1 MGKRI
6 ISIVPFTED
15 QRKTLKDIAS
25 SYGDELLFLEDADDS
40 RLKEEI
46 KTIDAIIGN
55 VSPDLLTGAE
65 KLTWLQLNS
74 AGVDSYV
81 KPGKVPEKTVITC
94 ASGSYGTAISEY
106 MAAMLL
112 VMMKK
117 IPLYLKNQEAGLW
130 RDEGSVASPAGKRIL
145 IVGTGDIGLSFARR
159 IKAFE
164 LPDHP
169 IRLIGVRRR
178 TDTIPEPLDEI
189 HSLDELPELVKEA
202 DVIALSLP
210 GTQATYHLFDRE
222 LLSRCKEG
230 SYLIN
235 VGRGSVIE
243 NEALKDPNVYGRF
256 AGIYI
261 DVCEQ
266 EPLPDHDPL
275 FAVLNLYI
283 TPHITGFYHLDIT
296 LQRIAEITEHNLK
309 AWHGE
314 GEFISRVNRATGY
327 AD

>member
-15 QRKTLKDIAS
+15 QKKTLKSIAS
-25 SYGDELLFLEDADDS
+25 SYGDELDFMEKADSDQ
-40 RLKEEI
+40 LKKEI
-46 KTIDAIIGN
+46 RTADAIIGN
-55 VSPDLLTGAE
+55 IDPDLLSGAE
-65 KLTWLQLNS
+65 NLSWLQLNS

-130 RDEGSVASPAGKRIL
+130 RDEGNVASPAGKKIL

-210 GTQATYHLFDRE
+210 GTHATYHLFDRE

-243 NEALKDPNVYGRF
+243 NEALKDPETYGRF

-275 FAVLNLYI
+275 FSVPNLYI

-296 LQRIAEITEHNLK
+296 LQRIAEITERNLK